1 MKSEKILSNCGNS
14 AVKNLQKIKEKELIK
29 TRLTP
34 LGKPKLKPLPKVD
47 KALVVC
53 LDVSGSMAGAM
64 GSGDS
69 KLHVAWEAFKNE
81 LQPRLSGYHL
91 GILAFGVLE
100 SGGVQWQ
107 LPPTSEVELSYLRE
121 PMPQGGTPLLP
132 ALRQAWDWLKRRAL
146 KGRVIVISDGMPNEG
161 GGPDEILDEA
171 PKHGV
176 PIDTIGVGKG
186 ESFFSYDPTFL
197 RRLAELTGGLF
208 TEVSEVE
215 KLTEAIR
222 ALSPAE
228 RPLLGQP
235 K

>member
-1 MKSEKILSNCGNS
+1 MT
-14 AVKNLQKIKEKELIK
+14 KELITTK
-29 TRLTP
+29 LKLTP
-34 LGKPKLKPLPKVD
+34 LGNPTLKPLPKVD
-47 KALVVC
+47 RALVVC
-53 LDVSGSMAGAM
+53 LDVSGSMAGRM
-64 GSGDS
+64 NNEES
-69 KLHVAWEAFKNE
+69 KLHTAWEAFKQE

-91 GILAFGVLE
+91 GILAFGVEE
-100 SGGVQWQ
+100 SNGVQWQ
-107 LPPTSEVELSYLRE
+107 LPPTNEVELSILKE

-146 KGRVIVISDGMPNEG
+146 KGRIIVISDGMPNEG
-161 GGPDEILDEA
+161 GSPEEILGEA

-176 PIDTIGVGKG
+176 PIDCIGVGKG
-186 ESFFSYDPTFL
+186 ESFFSYDPVFL
-197 RRLAELTGGLF
+197 RRLAELTGGCF

-215 KLTEAIR
+215 KLAEAIK

>member
-1 MKSEKILSNCGNS
+1 M
-14 AVKNLQKIKEKELIK
+14 KNLQKVEEKELIR
-29 TRLTP
+29 T
-34 LGKPKLKPLPKVD
+34 KLKPLGHPELKSLPKVD
-47 KALVVC
+47 KALVIC
-53 LDVSGSMAGAM
+53 LDVSGSMAGRM
-64 GSGDS
+64 ENEES
-69 KLHVAWEAFKNE
+69 KLHTAWGAFKEE

-91 GILAFGVLE
+91 GILAFGTLE
-100 SGGVQWQ
+100 SSGVQWQ
-107 LPPTSEVELSYLRE
+107 LPPTNQVDLSYLKE

-132 ALRQAWDWLKRRAL
+132 ALHQAWDWLKRRAL
-146 KGRVIVISDGMPNEG
+146 RGRIIVISDGMPNEG

-171 PKHGV
+171 SKHGV
-176 PIDTIGVGKG
+176 PIDCIGVGKG

-215 KLTEAIR
+215 KLAEAIR

>member
-1 MKSEKILSNCGNS
+1 ME
-14 AVKNLQKIKEKELIK
+14 NLQKVEDEELIK
-29 TRLTP
+29 T
-34 LGKPKLKPLPKVD
+34 KLKPLGQPKLKSLPKVD
-47 KALVVC
+47 RALVIC
-53 LDVSGSMAGAM
+53 LDVSGSMAGTM

-69 KLHVAWEAFKNE
+69 KLHIAWEAFKEE

-91 GILAFGVLE
+91 GILAFGTLE

-107 LPPTSEVELSYLRE
+107 LPPTNEVDLSYLKE
-121 PMPQGGTPLLP
+121 PTPQGGTPLLP
-132 ALRQAWDWLKRRAL
+132 ALHQAWDWLRRRAQ
-146 KGRVIVISDGMPNEG
+146 KGRVIVISDGLPNEG

-171 PKHGV
+171 SKHGV
-176 PIDTIGVGKG
+176 PIDCIGVGKG
-186 ESFFSYDPTFL
+186 RSFFSYDPTFL
-197 RRLAELTGGLF
+197 RRLAELTGGCF

-215 KLTEAIR
+215 KLAEAIK